1 MRSHQTTPPVAVA
14 IAPNAH
20 RLLRY
25 MQLALLVIA
34 AGAIYPMLYL
44 RQVYQSSML
53 EGLHIDNAQL
63 GVLYAILG
71 SAFLISYLPSGWL
84 ADRIPPRWLISFSLA
99 GTGALGLWY
108 ATLPAYASLLAVFC
122 GFGIT
127 TGLTFWA
134 SLLKRVKLLAA
145 ENEQGR
151 FFGVL
156 DGGRG
161 LVEALL
167 ATIAIALFAYVTER
181 HGGGHAEG
189 LRDVI
194 HLYAYT
200 CLALG
205 AVLALVPDPGTAES
219 DAAEAMRPARA
230 SLLADLRF
238 LASKKELWL
247 VTAIVFCGYHFF
259 WATYSFSA
267 YLEQDGLGL
276 SATAAGAI
284 TTIKLWM
291 RPVGGIGGGWLGD
304 RYAKLDV
311 LALAMLLAALG
322 LLGLIALPGV
332 ARIGVLI
339 ALVVFIGLMTYA
351 IRGLYW
357 ALLEDCAIPARVTG
371 LAIGIVSLAGYSPDV
386 FLPLL
391 NGWITERFPGLPGYQ
406 FYFAY
411 VVAVGLFG
419 VAAAL
424 KLKRMLGRK
433 QP

>member
-1 MRSHQTTPPVAVA
+1 MKAPQATPA
-14 IAPNAH
+14 IAAVDATAG
-20 RLLRY
+20 RFLRY
-25 MQLALLVIA
+25 VQLALLVVA

-44 RQVYQSSML
+44 RQVYQSSMI
-53 EGLHIDNAQL
+53 EALHIDNAQL
-63 GVLYAILG
+63 GVLYSILG
-71 SAFLISYLPSGWL
+71 SAFLVSYLPSGWL
-84 ADRIPPRWLISFSLA
+84 ADRIAPRWLISFSLA

-108 ATLPAYASLLAVFC
+108 ATLPGYAALLAVFC
-122 GFGIT
+122 GFGVT

-161 LVEALL
+161 LIEALL
-167 ATIAIALFAYVTER
+167 ATVAIALFAYVTGSR
-181 HGGGHAEG
+181 GGSQADG

-205 AVLALVPDPGTAES
+205 AALAFVPDPRRTERE
-219 DAAEAMRPARA
+219 AAAHARA
-230 SLLADLRF
+230 NLLADFRF
-238 LASKKELWL
+238 LAGKKELWL
-247 VTAIVFCGYHFF
+247 VTAIVFCGFHFF

-284 TTIKLWM
+284 TTVKLWM
-291 RPVGGIGGGWLGD
+291 RPIGGIGGGWLGD

-311 LALAMLLAALG
+311 LAIAMLLAALG
-322 LLGLIALPGV
+322 LLGLIALPGPG
-332 ARIGVLI
+332 RIGVLV

-357 ALLEDCAIPARVTG
+357 AVLDDCAIPARVTG

-406 FYFAY
+406 IYFAY
-411 VVAVGLFG
+411 VVVVGLLG

-424 KLKRMLGRK
+424 TLKHMLNRK

>member
-145 ENEQGR
+145 
-151 FFGVL
+151 
-156 DGGRG
+156 
-161 LVEALL
+161 
-167 ATIAIALFAYVTER
+167 
-181 HGGGHAEG
+181 
-189 LRDVI
+189 
-194 HLYAYT
+194 
-200 CLALG
+200 
-205 AVLALVPDPGTAES
+205 
-219 DAAEAMRPARA
+219 
-230 SLLADLRF
+230 
-238 LASKKELWL
+238 
-247 VTAIVFCGYHFF
+247 
-259 WATYSFSA
+259 
-267 YLEQDGLGL
+267 
-276 SATAAGAI
+276 
-284 TTIKLWM
+284 
-291 RPVGGIGGGWLGD
+291 
-304 RYAKLDV
+304 
-311 LALAMLLAALG
+311 
-322 LLGLIALPGV
+322 
-332 ARIGVLI
+332 
-339 ALVVFIGLMTYA
+339 
-351 IRGLYW
+351 
-357 ALLEDCAIPARVTG
+357 
-371 LAIGIVSLAGYSPDV
+371 
-386 FLPLL
+386 
-391 NGWITERFPGLPGYQ
+391 
-406 FYFAY
+406 
-411 VVAVGLFG
+411 
-419 VAAAL
+419 
-424 KLKRMLGRK
+424 
-433 QP
+433 

>member
-1 MRSHQTTPPVAVA
+1 MRPPHAHPTVKAVPSA
-14 IAPNAH
+14 D

-25 MQLALLVIA
+25 IQLALLVLA

-44 RQVYQSSML
+44 RQIYQSSML
-53 EGLHIDNAQL
+53 QALAIDNAQL

-71 SAFLISYLPSGWL
+71 SAFLVSYLPSGWL
-84 ADRIPPRWLISFSLA
+84 ADRIAPRWLVSFSLA
-99 GTGALGLWY
+99 GTGALGMWY
-108 ATLPAYASLLAVFC
+108 ATLPGYVSLLAVFC
-122 GFGIT
+122 GFGVT

-134 SLLKRVKLLAA
+134 SLLKRVKLLAT

-161 LVEALL
+161 LIEALL
-167 ATIAIALFAYVTER
+167 ATVAIALFAYATER
-181 HGGGHAEG
+181 PGGSDAEG

-200 CLALG
+200 CLVLG
-205 AVLALVPDPGTAES
+205 AALALVPDPGGNSRTAK
-219 DAAEAMRPARA
+219 EARSSRPH
-230 SLLADLRF
+230 LFADIRF
-238 LASKKELWL
+238 LAGKKELWL

-291 RPVGGIGGGWLGD
+291 RPIGGIGGGWLGD

-311 LALAMLLAALG
+311 LALAMLFAALG
-322 LLGLIALPGV
+322 LIGLIVLPATG
-332 ARIGVLI
+332 RTGVLI
-339 ALVVFIGLMTYA
+339 ALVIFIGLMTYA

-357 ALLEDCAIPARVTG
+357 AVLDDCAIPARVTG

-406 FYFAY
+406 IYFAY
-411 VVAVGLFG
+411 VVVAGLCG

-424 KLKRMLGRK
+424 ELKRMLKRK